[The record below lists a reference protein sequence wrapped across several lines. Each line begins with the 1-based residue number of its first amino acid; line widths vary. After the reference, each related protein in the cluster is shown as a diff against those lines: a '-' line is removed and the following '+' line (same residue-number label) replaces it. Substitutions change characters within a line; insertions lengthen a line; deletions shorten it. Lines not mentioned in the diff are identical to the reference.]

1 MKRHISLYYGSINY
15 IAGINLLFTI
25 LTAFFFS
32 RKKLESR
39 LKFIISGYFSK
50 KINIYTFISARS
62 GIGAFLKTL
71 YSNNG
76 EVIISAFT
84 CLAVPTGVISAG
96 LKPVYVDVE
105 AWSLN
110 NNIENILSKIT
121 VNTRAIIVQH
131 TLGFPVDVALLK
143 QKIKGKGIYILED
156 CALSIGSKFN
166 NKFLGSEGD
175 GAIYSLE
182 LSKSLSTGWGGI
194 IVLNNEDLKLKMDL
208 VYSGCKTENILSSF
222 LKAFQTLIS
231 SIAYYNLIYNSFG
244 KYILYYGY
252 KLKIFRLS
260 TNAKEVEGKLSKD
273 FIQKMGI
280 FQLHFAMYQWKNLNN
295 ISYRI
300 NKNFKVLQ
308 DELIKMEFSYFSY
321 NLDAFV
327 VSPRI
332 SFIVENTK
340 FATFFFMQRGIELG
354 TWFDGPLS
362 PLPKSDV
369 FNYRK
374 HDFHN
379 ANLISKY
386 IVNLPC
392 HSAIN
397 QKDLNNILTALL
409 EFKKYHPDCI
419 NFIRYDYTR

>member
-15 IAGINLLFTI
+15 IAGLNLLFTI

-50 KINIYTFISARS
+50 KINVYTFISARS
-62 GIGAFLKTL
+62 GIAAFLKTL

-96 LKPVYVDVE
+96 LRPVYVDVE
-105 AWSLN
+105 PLSLN
-110 NNIENILSKIT
+110 NNIDNILSKIT

-222 LKAFQTLIS
+222 LKAFQTIIS
-231 SIAYYNLIYNSFG
+231 SFAYYNLIYNFFG

-260 TNAKEVEGKLSKD
+260 TNANEVEGKLSKD

-280 FQLHFAMYQWKNLNN
+280 FQLHFAMYQWKNLKS

-300 NKNFKVLQ
+300 NKNFKALQ
-308 DELIKMEFSYFSY
+308 EVLIKMEFSYFSH
-321 NLDAFV
+321 NLDVFV

-332 SFIVENTK
+332 SFLVENTK

-362 PLPKSDV
+362 PLPKNDV
-369 FNYRK
+369 FNYRN
-374 HDFHN
+374 HDFPN
-379 ANLISKY
+379 ANFISKH

-392 HSAIN
+392 HSGVSQNDLECILKGITEFNNHQPESIN
-397 QKDLNNILTALL
+397 D
-409 EFKKYHPDCI
+409 
-419 NFIRYDYTR
+419 IRK